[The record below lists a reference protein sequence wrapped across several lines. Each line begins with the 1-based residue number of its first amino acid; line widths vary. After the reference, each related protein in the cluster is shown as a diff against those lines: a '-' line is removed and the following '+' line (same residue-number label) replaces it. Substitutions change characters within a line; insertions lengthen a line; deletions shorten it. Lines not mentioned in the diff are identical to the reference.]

1 MRIVCSVGSHYNLS
15 PKKFSSLSP
24 FYLRE
29 SFVGGGLQRDDESVC
44 VCVLVYTH
52 LRSGFLLFFFY
63 LPSLFFLGFCRKLP
77 RSILCSRP
85 AGTYLFC
92 SRLKREGEEKE
103 TPMPRV
109 RLFILYLDTEEDTSK
124 GRVLVLTEK
133 KTFPF
138 FFFLKCVDMSSD
150 SIETLGSASFF

>member
-15 PKKFSSLSP
+15 PKKISSLSP

-133 KTFPF
+133 KNLSLL
-138 FFFLKCVDMSSD
+138 FLS
-150 SIETLGSASFF
+150 